1 MHITLAHILSVLV
14 LVAVIAGLLL
24 LRRALKRTLDDA
36 EGALGIATAGAL
48 ETIPGALAAPGDA
61 QAPSAAQTACVSG
74 AEAEGDSRL

>member
-1 MHITLAHILSVLV
+1 MHITLAHTLSVLV

-48 ETIPGALAAPGDA
+48 ETMPGALA
-61 QAPSAAQTACVSG
+61 
-74 AEAEGDSRL
+74 RL